1 VRHKDRYAKYLNTL
15 PLVGFV
21 CRDEDAARER
31 MFVCAERAIHEGSLE
46 APSNGG
52 AE

>member
-1 VRHKDRYAKYLNTL
+1 VRHKDRYAKYLK
-15 PLVGFV
+15 
-21 CRDEDAARER
+21 R